1 MYKSIFT
8 ILTLTL
14 SLGVAHAQINTL
26 TLDQFRLDS
35 LKLEGCRARCHQLTL
50 KSDRV
55 NISIRLFSS
64 KPTQIITSYFDE
76 QYLVLVYKGKGQSHY
91 LAGAYHDGEKW
102 IEDYFQRP
110 LGFATGLSYEAVKT
124 ARFLDE
130 ASLLLEYEV
139 FSHVGGGQ
147 YSTKHTILRICQ
159 DQIYEFER
167 VPPSWPNRHGIRNP
181 LRPEH

>member
-14 SLGVAHAQINTL
+14 SLGAAHAQINTL
-26 TLDQFRLDS
+26 TLDQFTVERFAA
-35 LKLEGCRARCHQLTL
+35 EGCKSNCFNLTL
-50 KSDRV
+50 NKGDAE
-55 NISIRLFSS
+55 ITIKLFHP

-76 QYLVLVYKGKGQSHY
+76 QYLVLVYKGKGHSHY
-91 LAGAYHDGEKW
+91 LAGAYHDGEEW

-124 ARFLDE
+124 ARFIDE

-147 YSTKHTILRICQ
+147 YSTKHTILRICR
-159 DQIYEFER
+159 DQIYEFKR
-167 VPPSWPNRHGIRNP
+167 VPPSWPNRHGIRNS